1 MNKRRVIRR
10 AVGLCLLGVGIWLG
24 FGVSGVIIGMIGGIV
39 LCEA

>member
-10 AVGLCLLGVGIWLG
+10 AGGLCLLGFGIWLG